1 MMFDV
6 HAHLTLTGG
15 APARIRH
22 LQIDDPVLRTGGPWR
37 SVTVMMN
44 GPLPSSWSPVL
55 RSILRIVAAFVFM
68 MHGTQKLFAFPVNQP
83 RETVELLSL
92 PGLAGILEVFG
103 GGLMLLGLFTRPVAF
118 LLSGEMA
125 AAYFMAH
132 APRSFWPVLNGGEPA
147 VLYCFLFLYLAAAGP
162 GPLSLDAIWRGRR

>member
-1 MMFDV
+1 
-6 HAHLTLTGG
+6 
-15 APARIRH
+15 
-22 LQIDDPVLRTGGPWR
+22 
-37 SVTVMMN
+37 
-44 GPLPSSWSPVL
+44 
-55 RSILRIVAAFVFM
+55 M